1 VIFHRIPKGDL
12 RLDENGNFVF
22 LHGGPEEMLQRI
34 VARLRMF
41 KGEWFLDTR
50 LGIPYFQNVLVR
62 SPNLPAI
69 SAMFR
74 RVILTTPGVVEIVSF
89 RLTFDEVSRALILTF
104 YARTSEG
111 DVGVTDAEPL
121 IYAASA

>member
-1 VIFHRIPKGDL
+1 MIFHRIPKGDL

-74 RVILTTPGVVEIVSF
+74 RVILTTPGVLEIVSF
-89 RLTFDEVSRALILTF
+89 QLTFDEVSRALILTF
-104 YARTSEG
+104 YARTTEG

-121 IYAASA
+121 IYAAAA